1 MKSTQGT
8 ALSRAK
14 RCTAASKASVILAS
28 GAVEAIQATLNCRC
42 TYPTSPSGYCRPGT

>member
-28 GAVEAIQATLNCRC
+28 GAVEAIGNLNCRC